1 MCLTTISHVT
11 NMNTTETITSP
22 AGRRMVKFLY
32 HLQFSCIAWD
42 SGRYESMNSTFY
54 YQLSPTELGTLTDFL
69 AANVTL
75 TWCYKPQ
82 EQDDLYQTCK
92 HRYRGQSGLL

>member
-1 MCLTTISHVT
+1 
-11 NMNTTETITSP
+11 
-22 AGRRMVKFLY
+22 MVKFLY

-54 YQLSPTELGTLTDFL
+54 YQLSHTELGTLTDVL

-75 TWCYKPQ
+75 TWCNKPQ
-82 EQDDLYQTCK
+82 DQEDLYQTSE
-92 HRYRGQSGLL
+92 HRCSGQSGSLEKQIVIC